1 MEKKSNFVIGLVG
14 NPNVGKSTLF
24 NTLTGSNQHVGNWAG
39 KTVEKKEGEL
49 FFCGNHIKIVD
60 LPGAYS
66 LVTYSE
72 EESVASDFVLQ
83 ERPDMLVHVVDAQ
96 NLIRNL
102 FVTVQLLELGVPF
115 IIALNLVDLAEADGV
130 VIDEKK
136 ISEGLGVPVVVVRAR
151 KKADIDLL
159 MNTVLQSI
167 SSGSKSKVRIQYEKE
182 IAYKINKI
190 QDFIKSREEM
200 SEDEI
205 YWLSIRLLEGD
216 YWAENRLADRPYYFE
231 LEELV
236 EQSVRQLQ
244 RAFGGDIH
252 SLLAKSRYG
261 FVREL
266 TDKAVERKFL
276 AGKNFIEK
284 VDNVVTHKILGLPI
298 FLMVMFLVFQM
309 TFLFSA
315 PVVGLIEGF
324 FFLLSPFLE
333 AFLIS
338 ANAPTWFLSLVSHGI
353 IGGVGGILT
362 FIPVLALLFFF
373 IALLEDSG
381 YMVRVSYVMD
391 KFMRKIGLSGK
402 AFIPLILGFGCNV
415 PGIMATRTLETKR
428 DRFLTIL
435 INPFVSCGA
444 RLPVYALFVGIF
456 FAKNQGAIILSLYIL
471 GIVIAVLMSLIF
483 RKFLFKKSVSLFI
496 IEFPPYRL
504 PTLRGMLS
512 HTFQRVWIFIKTAG
526 TMILLFSILVWF
538 LASIPFGVEYASR
551 ESLAGIIGGLIAP
564 ILVPL
569 GFGNWQAAV
578 ALIFGIAGKETIVS
592 IFGNLYAPSEINGA
606 LPLNIALRQVFT
618 PLSAYAFLV
627 FVLLYSPCVSV
638 LSVAKREMNSWKWPI
653 FMVFYSTVIAWLVS
667 FLVYQGGRL
676 LGLGL

>member
-1 MEKKSNFVIGLVG
+1 MEKKSSFVIGLVG

-49 FFCGNHIKIVD
+49 LFRGNHIKIVD

-66 LVTYSE
+66 LVTHLE
-72 EESVASDFVLQ
+72 EESVTSDFVLQ

-96 NLIRNL
+96 NLVRNL

-115 IIALNLVDLAEADGV
+115 VVALNLVDLAEADGV

-151 KKADIDLL
+151 KKADVDLL
-159 MNTVLQSI
+159 MDTVLQSI

-236 EQSVRQLQ
+236 DQSVRQLQ

-276 AGKNFIEK
+276 AGNNFIEK

-315 PVVGLIEGF
+315 PVVGFIEE
-324 FFLLSPFLE
+324 FFLLASSYLE
-333 AFLIS
+333 SFLIS
-338 ANAPTWFLSLVSHGI
+338 VKAPVWFLSLVSRGI

-362 FIPVLALLFFF
+362 FVPVLALLFFF

-381 YMVRVSYVMD
+381 YMVRVSYVTD

-456 FAKNQGAIILSLYIL
+456 FVKSQGAIIFSLYIL
-471 GIVIAVLMSLIF
+471 GIIIAILMSLIF
-483 RKFLFKKSVSLFI
+483 RKFLFKKNSSPFI

-504 PTLRGMLS
+504 PTLRGMLA

-551 ESLAGIIGGLIAP
+551 GSLAGMIGSLIAP
-564 ILVPL
+564 ILAPL
-569 GFGNWQAAV
+569 GFGSWQSAV

-606 LPLNIALRQVFT
+606 LLLSSALRQAFT

-638 LSVAKREMNSWKWPI
+638 LSVAKREMGSWKWPI
-653 FMVFYSTVIAWLVS
+653 FMVLYSTIIAWLVS

-676 LGLGL
+676 LGLG

>member
-1 MEKKSNFVIGLVG
+1 MEKKFDFVIGLVG

-49 FFCGNHIKIVD
+49 LFQGKRIKIVD

-66 LVTYSE
+66 LVACSE
-72 EESVASDFVLQ
+72 EESTTSDFVLR
-83 ERPDMLVHVVDAQ
+83 EKPDVLVHVVDAQ
-96 NLIRNL
+96 NLVRNL
-102 FVTVQLLELGVPF
+102 FVTVQLLELGAPF
-115 IIALNLVDLAEADGV
+115 ILALNLVDLAEADGLF
-130 VIDEKK
+130 IDEQKLA
-136 ISEGLGVPVVVVRAR
+136 EGLGVPVVVIRAR

-159 MNTVLQSI
+159 IGTALQAVF
-167 SSGSKSKVRIQYEKE
+167 SGLKSKVRIQYEKE
-182 IAYKINKI
+182 IAYKIDKI

-231 LEELV
+231 LGELV

-261 FVREL
+261 FVRGL

-276 AGKNFIEK
+276 AGKNFIER

-298 FLMVMFLVFQM
+298 FFMVMFLVFQM

-315 PVVGLIEGF
+315 PIVSLIEEF
-324 FFLLSPFLE
+324 FILLSSFLE

-338 ANAPTWFLSLVSHGI
+338 VKAPAWLLSLVSHGI

-362 FIPVLALLFFF
+362 FVPVLALLFFF

-381 YMVRVSYVMD
+381 YMVRVSYIMD

-456 FAKNQGAIILSLYIL
+456 FAESQGAIILSLYLL
-471 GIVIAVLMSLIF
+471 GIIIAIFMSLVF
-483 RKFLFKKSVSLFI
+483 RKFIFKKNSSPFI

-504 PTLRGMLS
+504 PTLRGVIS
-512 HTFQRVWIFIKTAG
+512 HTFKRVWIFIKTAG

-551 ESLAGIIGGLIAP
+551 GSLAGMIGGMIAP
-564 ILVPL
+564 ILTPL
-569 GFGNWQAAV
+569 GFGSWQSAV

-592 IFGNLYAPSEINGA
+592 IFGNLYASSEINGA
-606 LPLNIALRQVFT
+606 LPLSATLRQSFT

-627 FVLLYSPCVSV
+627 FVLLYSPCISV
-638 LSVAKREMNSWKWPI
+638 LSVAKKEMGSWKWPI
-653 FMVFYSTVIAWLVS
+653 SMVFYSTVIAWIVS
-667 FLVYQGGRL
+667 FLVYQGGNL
-676 LGLGL
+676 LGLG